1 MPLARLPAPRRPA
14 LCLPALCLLA
24 LAPAHAVAAADLSSQ
39 RYLCDRDAQV
49 WASYINSDAG
59 SFAVVA
65 FEGRQVAFEVA
76 PSASGARYQSA
87 DGAWVWWT
95 KGDEAMLA
103 HGAGDDE
110 VTLYRSCRAV
120 SAL

>member
-1 MPLARLPAPRRPA
+1 MPAPR
-14 LCLPALCLLA
+14 LPALCLMV
-24 LAPAHAVAAADLSSQ
+24 LAPAYAVAAADLASQ

-49 WASYINSDAG
+49 WASYVNTDAG

-87 DGAWVWWT
+87 DGAWTWWT
-95 KGDEAMLA
+95 KGDEAMLT
-103 HGAGDDE
+103 HGAGNDE
-110 VTLYRSCRAV
+110 VTVYRSCRA
-120 SAL
+120 APAP